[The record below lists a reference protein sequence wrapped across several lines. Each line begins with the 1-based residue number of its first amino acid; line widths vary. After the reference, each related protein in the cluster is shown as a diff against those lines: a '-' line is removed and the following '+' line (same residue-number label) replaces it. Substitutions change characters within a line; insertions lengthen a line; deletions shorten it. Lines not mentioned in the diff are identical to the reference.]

1 MIRSFYPIIRED
13 IDKKRESNAI
23 FKAVI
28 ESRAK
33 QLVESKKK
41 KGISLKK
48 ICAFC
53 LRNITHNMI
62 KCITMKNDSNRPL
75 TYIILYT

>member
-28 ESRAK
+28 ES
-33 QLVESKKK
+33 
-41 KGISLKK
+41 
-48 ICAFC
+48 
-53 LRNITHNMI
+53 
-62 KCITMKNDSNRPL
+62 
-75 TYIILYT
+75 